1 MAKQSVNGQY
11 QNFTA
16 HTKSHMKLIDET
28 IDLLGDAS
36 EPLGKAFIKAQI
48 IAHKLHDKEFAH
60 WIKNEIQG
68 YGKDDEIPA
77 YRVTQIFPHG
87 ALENEV
93 KRYNRFPL
101 PTRGIPEEIREKALT
116 TSFYQSISVIEEFSR
131 DSKQV
136 TTVIDHRMHPFLRAG
151 IDSSFV
157 ITNAW
162 GELPAGVFTQML
174 NEARSRLLDLLLN
187 LFDRL
192 PKLANDEDLKMIPKI
207 DGLNEMFKGAVFG
220 DGANINLAIGDN
232 NQASNNRTSV
242 VKNDIESLIRELTNN
257 KVSPADISEL
267 QKAITED
274 ANHHADQGSVGF
286 GHQVRSWFAS
296 MLVKAGTPAWEIP
309 AQMAAGLLTSA
320 LTKFYGG

>member
-1 MAKQSVNGQY
+1 MI
-11 QNFTA
+11 
-16 HTKSHMKLIDET
+16 LIDET

-48 IAHKLHDKEFAH
+48 IAHKLQDKEFAH

-68 YGKDDEIPA
+68 YGRDDEIPS
-77 YRVTQIFPHG
+77 YRISQIIPHG
-87 ALENEV
+87 TLENGV
-93 KRYNRFPL
+93 TRYNKFPL
-101 PTRGIPEEIREKALT
+101 PIRGIPEEFREKALKT
-116 TSFYQSISVIEEFSR
+116 PFYQSISVIEEFAR
-131 DSKQV
+131 DSKQI
-136 TTVIDHRMHPFLRAG
+136 TTVIDQRMYPFLRAG

-157 ITNAW
+157 IVNAW
-162 GELPAGVFTQML
+162 GELPAGIFTQML

-187 LFDRL
+187 LSDRL
-192 PKLANDEDLKMIPKI
+192 PKMAKDEDLKMMPKI
-207 DGLNEMFKGAVFG
+207 DGLNDMFKGAVFG
-220 DGANINLAIGDN
+220 DGANINLAIGEG

-242 VKNDIESLIRELTNN
+242 IKNDIDSLVRELTNN
-257 KVSPADISEL
+257 KVSPADIAKL
-267 QKAITED
+267 QKAIADDAIQTE
-274 ANHHADQGSVGF
+274 QGPAGF